1 MLSKRKHALLSEIPR
16 WLITP
21 VFPAAV
27 LLSAACIIMSIIVE
41 SIDSDLFWTGQ
52 KLSVFSYIQSGS
64 MGGFIA
70 MVSLCLCSLPA
81 AGIYAEDYTENAA
94 YVRVQRTGHVRYALG
109 RVLHAAMSAWLCAFL
124 AEFVCVAALVV
135 FWDLPLVQQGDQY
148 SWYIITDNLL
158 AAGREYEFLFITSG
172 IYGFQAAFYAL
183 LAMTFSVFVQNRQ
196 AVIAVPLLC
205 WYFNQ
210 YLLGGK
216 VAAWLPSW
224 LRPSLLY
231 SQVHCLTRFM
241 SISEWQLFWLVA
253 AVTTAVAVIVFLL
266 LFFRIRRN
274 GVFGGGES

>member
-1 MLSKRKHALLSEIPR
+1 MLSKRKHAILSEISR

-27 LLSAACIIMSIIVE
+27 LLSAACIIMSIMVE
-41 SIDSDLFWTGQ
+41 SFDSDLFWSGQ
-52 KLSVFSYIQSGS
+52 KLSVFNYIQSGS
-64 MGGFIA
+64 EGGFIA

-94 YVRVQRTGHVRYALG
+94 YVRIQRTGHVRYAMG
-109 RVLHAAMSAWLCAFL
+109 RVLHGAMAAWLCAFL
-124 AEFVCVAALVV
+124 AEFVSVAALVI
-135 FWDLPLVQQGDQY
+135 FWDLPLVQQGDSY
-148 SWYIITDNLL
+148 GWYVITDNLL
-158 AAGREYEFLFITSG
+158 ATGREYEFLFITAG
-172 IYGFQAAFYAL
+172 ICGFHAAFYAL
-183 LAMTFSVFVQNRQ
+183 LAMAFSVFVPNRQ

-216 VAAWLPSW
+216 VAAWLPGW
-224 LRPSLLY
+224 LSPSLLY
-231 SQVHCLTRFM
+231 AQDHCLTLFI